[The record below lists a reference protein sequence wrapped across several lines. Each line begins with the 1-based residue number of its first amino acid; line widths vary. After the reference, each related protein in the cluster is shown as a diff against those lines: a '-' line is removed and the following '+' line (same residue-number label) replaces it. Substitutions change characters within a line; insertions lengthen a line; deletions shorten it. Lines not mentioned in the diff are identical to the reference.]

1 MIEPFLKS
9 QLEPVARRRRLWVLS
24 RQLAVCWMAGAALAF
39 AFFLVYRWTGWRPP
53 GVLPGIAILTLIGA
67 LIVWVRNRQTR
78 PDYRQI
84 ARQIEESHPE
94 LHALLLTAVEQQPD
108 AATGKF
114 HFLQERLIKEAVVES
129 VRSDWVQT
137 VSTGRLAAGQG
148 AQWAALFLLVA
159 ALAGLRVSPGQ
170 AAAAGANPLTIQVT
184 PGDATIER
192 GSGLA
197 VLARFDGSLP
207 AEVTLVIR
215 PDAQPE
221 RRVPLSKSLNDPVF
235 GGTLSEITNTLRYQV
250 VYTGGRS
257 REFQVSVFDYPR
269 LERADAHLVYPAYTG
284 LPEKRVEDTR
294 RISAVTGTK
303 LDLSLQLNKPVAS
316 ARLVAKD
323 KTAVPLAALT
333 NRANAS
339 LSAFPLET
347 SQVYEVVLVDA
358 EGRTNKVPAQVI
370 VEVLTNRVPELKF
383 LSPRGD
389 QRVSPLEEI
398 AFQAEASDDFGLKN
412 YGITCSLAGKNAET
426 LSLGN
431 ASAPHEKRQF
441 AHLLSLESLHVEPDE
456 LVSYY
461 IWADDIGP
469 DGQLRRTASDMFYAE
484 IRPFEEI
491 FREGQSRDENASE
504 QQGGGES
511 QELARLSELQKQI
524 INATWKLQREH
535 SVVLPGEKAAPVKR
549 SPTEKYQADVDVVK
563 QSQEEA
569 LKQAGQKK
577 SESESPSSK
586 ALWDTVEKEMEKAAD
601 QLAKAGKAP
610 AVLPD
615 ALSAEQTAY
624 QALLKLASREK
635 EVARSRNRGA
645 GGGGGQ
651 DQRQLD
657 QLDLT
662 QSENR
667 YENQSQAAARQDPQ
681 QREQL
686 QILSRL
692 KELAQR
698 QEDLNKQ
705 LKELQIALQEA
716 KTEQERDEIQRR
728 LKRLREEEQRML
740 ADTDE
745 LLQRMQRPENQSRMA
760 DARQQLEQTRN
771 QVQRASEAIQKEQVG
786 QALSA
791 GTRAQRELQEL
802 RDDFR
807 KRNAAQFAEEM
818 RQMRSDARELAQ
830 NEEKIGDQLKSMTAS
845 QRKTLSDTGETKE
858 LLDQLA
864 QQREKMTNLLNDVT
878 RVSQDSE
885 PSEPLL
891 SKQLYDTLRK
901 ASQDNPSQALEQ
913 TEELLK
919 MSFAKEAAQFE
930 QKARQDISEM
940 KEGIER
946 AAESVLGNE
955 TEALRLARN
964 ELEDLAHQ
972 VEREL
977 AMANGDRPQNAEGQ
991 PPSAQPQGQQGNAP
1005 GERRNQASP
1014 GRQNTPGQQ
1023 NPEMAQAQ
1031 PQGQGPGDESQPQE
1045 DRQPSQSDRQQ
1056 AQAGGQQGSP
1066 QDRARAEQQGQQR
1079 GQGGRGQGQ
1088 QQASSQELAQSDQ
1101 RSDNEASGQGIG
1113 QGGQPPNG
1121 QARGQGQRQRPRE
1134 RPSLA
1139 DQPRET
1145 ERSGALTEAR
1155 GDRNQRAAGGGGGD
1169 GGEVVE
1175 GPITGEGYAD
1185 WSDRLRNV
1193 EELLD
1198 FPDLRG
1204 ELAGIRERARSV
1216 RADFKK
1222 LSKPPQWDLV
1232 RARIAEPLRDV
1243 RNQVHEELVRR
1254 ESKDALVPIDRDPV
1268 PHRYSELVRRYY
1280 ETLGAGERGLE
1291 PGTN

>member
-24 RQLAVCWMAGAALAF
+24 RQLAVCWMIGAGLAF
-39 AFFLVYRWTGWRPP
+39 AFYLMYRSTGWRPA
-53 GVLPGIAILTLIGA
+53 GVLPAILVLTLVGA
-67 LIVWVRNRQTR
+67 LIVWVRHRRTR

-108 AATGKF
+108 ADTGKF

-129 VRSDWVQT
+129 VRGDWMQT
-137 VSTGRLAAGQG
+137 VSTGRLVAGQG
-148 AQWAALFLLVA
+148 AQLAALFLLAA
-159 ALAGLRVSPGQ
+159 ALASLRVSPGQ
-170 AAAAGANPLTIQVT
+170 AAAALANPLTVQVT

-235 GGTLSEITNTLRYQV
+235 GGTLSEITNTLSYHV
-250 VYTGGRS
+250 AYTGGRS
-257 REFQVSVFDYPR
+257 REFKVGVFDYPR

-284 LPEKRVEDTR
+284 LPDKRIEDTR

-316 ARLVAKD
+316 AKLVAKD

-333 NRANAS
+333 NRANAA
-339 LSAFPLET
+339 LNAFALEV
-347 SQVYEVVLVDA
+347 SQIYEVLLVDA
-358 EGRTNKVPAQVI
+358 DGRTNKVPAQVI

-398 AFQAEASDDFGLKN
+398 TFQAETSDDFGLKN
-412 YGITCSLAGKNAET
+412 YGITYSLAGKKAET

-431 ASAPHEKRQF
+431 ASAPHEKRHF
-441 AHLLSLESLHVEPDE
+441 GHLLSLESLKVEPDE

-469 DGQLRRTASDMFYAE
+469 DGQLRRSASDMFYAE

-491 FREGQSRDENASE
+491 FREGQSQDEENQSE

-524 INATWKLQREH
+524 INATWKLQREN
-535 SVVLPGEKAAPVKR
+535 SAVLTGEEAAPVKR
-549 SPTEKYQADVDVVK
+549 SPTEKYRTDVDVVK

-577 SESESPSSK
+577 SESQDPSSK

-610 AVLPD
+610 EVLSD

-624 QALLKLASREK
+624 QALLKLGSREK
-635 EVARSRNRGA
+635 EVARSRNRGG

-651 DQRQLD
+651 NQRQLD

-667 YENQSQAAARQDPQ
+667 YESQSQAAARQDPQ

-698 QEDLNKQ
+698 QDDLNKQ
-705 LKELQIALQEA
+705 LKELQTALQEA
-716 KTEQERDEIQRR
+716 KTEEERDEIQRR

-745 LLQRMQRPENQSRMA
+745 LLQRMQRPENESRMA

-771 QVQRASEAIQKEQVG
+771 QVQRASEAIENEQVG

-807 KRNAAQFAEEM
+807 KRNAAEFAEEM
-818 RQMRSDARELAQ
+818 RQMRSNARELAQ
-830 NEEKIGDQLKSMTAS
+830 NEEKIGEELKSMTDS
-845 QRKTLSDTGETKE
+845 RRKTLSDTGETKE
-858 LLDQLA
+858 LIDQLA
-864 QQREKMTNLLNDVT
+864 GQREKMTNLLNDIT

-901 ASQDNPSQALEQ
+901 ASQGNPAQALEQ
-913 TEELLK
+913 TGELLQ
-919 MSFAKEAAQFE
+919 MSFANEAAQFE
-930 QKARQDISEM
+930 QKAREHINEM
-940 KEGIER
+940 KEGVER

-972 VEREL
+972 VEQEL
-977 AMANGDRPQNAEGQ
+977 AMANGDRQQNAEGQ
-991 PPSAQPQGQQGNAP
+991 PPNGQRQGQQGNAP
-1005 GERRNQASP
+1005 GERRNQARQD
-1014 GRQNTPGQQ
+1014 GQNTPGQD
-1023 NPEMAQAQ
+1023 NPELAQAQ
-1031 PQGQGPGDESQPQE
+1031 QQGQGQGQSPGTESQSQE
-1045 DRQPSQSDRQQ
+1045 GHQQ
-1056 AQAGGQQGSP
+1056 AQAGGQQNSP
-1066 QDRARAEQQGQQR
+1066 QDRARSEQRGQQR

-1088 QQASSQELAQSDQ
+1088 GQQQQRELAQAEPN
-1101 RSDNEASGQGIG
+1101 SDNEGSGEGLGQGSEP
-1113 QGGQPPNG
+1113 QGGQG
-1121 QARGQGQRQRPRE
+1121 RGQGQRQRPRQ

-1139 DQPRET
+1139 DQPRES
-1145 ERSGALTEAR
+1145 ERSGALTDAR
-1155 GDRNQRAAGGGGGD
+1155 GNANRGGAGGD
-1169 GGEVVE
+1169 GGEVFE

-1185 WSDRLRNV
+1185 WTDRLRNV

-1198 FPDLRG
+1198 FPELRG

-1216 RADFKK
+1216 RADYKK

-1232 RARIAEPLRDV
+1232 RARIAEPLVDI
-1243 RNQVHEELVRR
+1243 RNRINEELARR
-1254 ESKDALVPIDRDPV
+1254 ESKDSLVPIDRDPV
-1268 PHRYSELVRRYY
+1268 PQRYSELVRRYY
-1280 ETLGAGERGLE
+1280 QNLGSGEQRPNSGA
-1291 PGTN
+1291 N